1 MNDNST
7 NTVYVFAIDLG
18 KSTFHICTQNAGGK
32 ILQRNKLT
40 ATKLKQ
46 TLAQTPNCIVAM
58 EACASAH
65 YWAHIA
71 QQHGHEARLI
81 SPQFVKPFVKSNKN
95 DRVDAEAIAEAAT
108 RPTMRFVPIKSKDQQ
123 TLQALHR
130 ARQLAVSQR
139 TSQGNQIRGFLL
151 EFGITIPV
159 GVPSLKRHI
168 PLILEDAENSLT
180 IVLRQL
186 ISDLWEYWKALDK
199 QVSQLQQ
206 QLEQLTEQSEPC
218 KRLMTIPGIGPLTAS
233 ALLASIGDPTAFKN
247 GRELAAY
254 LGLVPRQHSTGGKQ
268 TLLGISKRG
277 DRYLRTLLIHGARA
291 ALRFTARKIDKLSR
305 WATALNDRR
314 GNNIT
319 AVALANK
326 NVRIAWC
333 LLTRDETYRTA

>member
-1 MNDNST
+1 MNDNPT

-18 KSTFHICTQNAGGK
+18 KSTFHTCAQNAQGK
-32 ILQRNKLT
+32 VLKRHKLT
-40 ATKLKQ
+40 AAKLKE
-46 TLAQTPNCIVAM
+46 TLAQLPACIVVM

-65 YWAHIA
+65 YWAHVA
-71 QQHGHEARLI
+71 QQHGHKARLI

-95 DRVDAEAIAEAAT
+95 DQVDAEAIAEAAT
-108 RPTMRFVPIKSKDQQ
+108 RPTMRFVPIKSKEQQ
-123 TLQALHR
+123 TLQAIHR
-130 ARQLAVSQR
+130 ARRLAVSQR

-159 GVPSLKRHI
+159 GISSLKRNI
-168 PLILEDAENSLT
+168 PLILEDADNALT
-180 IVLRQL
+180 TVLRQL
-186 ISDLWEYWKALDK
+186 IYDLWEHWKALDK
-199 QVSQLQQ
+199 QVNQLQH
-206 QLEQLTEQSEPC
+206 QLEQLTQQSEPC
-218 KRLMTIPGIGPLTAS
+218 KRLMTIPGIGPLTAT
-233 ALLASIGDPTAFKN
+233 ALLASIGNPTAFKN

-291 ALRFTARKIDKLSR
+291 ALRFTSRKTDKLSQ

-333 LLTRDETYRTA
+333 LLTRDETYKTA